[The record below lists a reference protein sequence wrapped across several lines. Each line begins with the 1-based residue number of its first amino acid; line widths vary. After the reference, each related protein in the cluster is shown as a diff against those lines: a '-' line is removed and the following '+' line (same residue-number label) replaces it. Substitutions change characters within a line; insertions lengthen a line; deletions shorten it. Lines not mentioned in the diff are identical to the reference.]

1 MPVWTSPNRFPT
13 SESPDIPVL
22 SSDAGIHSL
31 PGKSRLVECWQLLQ
45 LAAGLDFAVAASAAF
60 HRAIPRGPLAF
71 ARQMTG
77 NRRPRVS

>member
-31 PGKSRLVECWQLLQ
+31 PGKS
-45 LAAGLDFAVAASAAF
+45 LDFAVAAGAAF